1 MSNPQSK
8 NNSNIELSDVSITS
22 KNNICYNSNENS
34 KVLNNNLSHVNSL
47 ALNNLMQNN
56 EFYGMLDIIDSCV
69 ITENITEKQSYCDEN
84 DDTIIDCLRPWA
96 ASNPSVPQYF
106 LTSLLHLLKRFF
118 PTLPA
123 DARIPLKTSSKFH
136 VQDLEIGQFVYFGI
150 KNSIIRN
157 GSQILNLNIIELI
170 FNIDGLP
177 LFKSCNMQLWPILA
191 LIHNSKSRK
200 PFVIEI
206 FCGISKPRPLSTFL
220 NDFINELS
228 LLLKNG
234 LEFLRTRY
242 NVSIHS
248 FVCDAPARAFIK
260 CIKSHQGYSYCEK
273 CIDPGK
279 YVNGRV
285 TLRNINMPL
294 QTDESF
300 RSQIDKNH
308 HTDISPLLKLNIGL
322 VSLFPIDYMHNICL
336 GVTRK
341 LLKCWISGNYKVRLS
356 SSLVKCLS
364 ENMISLKNYIPREIN
379 RKPRSL
385 NELAHFKAT
394 EFRTFLLYLGPAV
407 LKGIVDHSVYE
418 HFILLHSAIVILCS
432 EKHIAIFGCQL
443 ASMLLKTFVQHS
455 EYLYRV
461 SRK

>member
-1 MSNPQSK
+1 
-8 NNSNIELSDVSITS
+8 
-22 KNNICYNSNENS
+22 
-34 KVLNNNLSHVNSL
+34 
-47 ALNNLMQNN
+47 
-56 EFYGMLDIIDSCV
+56 
-69 ITENITEKQSYCDEN
+69 
-84 DDTIIDCLRPWA
+84 
-96 ASNPSVPQYF
+96 
-106 LTSLLHLLKRFF
+106 
-118 PTLPA
+118 
-123 DARIPLKTSSKFH
+123 
-136 VQDLEIGQFVYFGI
+136 
-150 KNSIIRN
+150 
-157 GSQILNLNIIELI
+157 
-170 FNIDGLP
+170 
-177 LFKSCNMQLWPILA
+177 MQLWPILA

-294 QTDESF
+294 RTDESF
-300 RSQIDKNH
+300 RSQINENH

-322 VSLFPIDYMHNICL
+322 VSLFTIDYMHNIYL

-407 LKGIVDHSVYE
+407 LKGIIQFMNISYYY
-418 HFILLHSAIVILCS
+418 I
-432 EKHIAIFGCQL
+432 QL
-443 ASMLLKTFVQHS
+443 
-455 EYLYRV
+455 
-461 SRK
+461 